1 MITLVSQRV
10 EFIESYSEYRDC
22 IDQRLVIWLSNNGF
36 IPVPVPNILG
46 EVQLKR
52 WLQNL
57 SATAIVLSGGNDI
70 GQYSSRDET
79 ESILLEWAEK
89 NQIPVLGICRGM
101 QFMVKWYGGKLVET
115 DNHVGVRHRLKK
127 IIDEEELPHEVNSY
141 HNFGL
146 RNCPEKFNILA
157 MTDDGFIEAISHKSL
172 PWEGWMWHPE
182 RELIFNDIDQ
192 KRLNKLFYKR
202 Q

>member
-146 RNCPEKFNILA
+146 RNCPENFNILA
-157 MTDDGFIEAISHKSL
+157 IADDGFIEAISHKIL

-192 KRLNKLFYKR
+192 KRLSNLFYKG
-202 Q
+202 

>member
-10 EFIESYSEYRDC
+10 EFIENYSEYRDC
-22 IDQRLVIWLSNNGF
+22 IDQRLVMWLSENGF
-36 IPVPVPNILG
+36 VPVPVPNILG

-52 WLQNL
+52 WLENL

-79 ESILLEWAEK
+79 ESILLRWAEK

-182 RELIFNDIDQ
+182 RELTFNDIDQ
-192 KRLNKLFYKR
+192 KRLSNLFYKG

>member
-10 EFIESYSEYRDC
+10 EFIENYSEYRDC
-22 IDQRLVIWLSNNGF
+22 IDQRLVIWLSENGF
-36 IPVPVPNILG
+36 IPVPVPNILA
-46 EVQLKR
+46 EVHLKR
-52 WLQNL
+52 WLENL

-79 ESILLEWAEK
+79 ESILLRWAEK

-127 IIDEEELPHEVNSY
+127 IIDKEELPHEVNSY

-182 RELIFNDIDQ
+182 RELTFNDIDQ
-192 KRLNKLFYKR
+192 KRLNNLFYKG

>member
-192 KRLNKLFYKR
+192 KRLSNLFYKG
-202 Q
+202 